1 VEAVKKKSLP
11 FVAALVALLAV
22 HAAVA
27 VWCWK
32 APAGVNVL
40 ATLKR

>member
-1 VEAVKKKSLP
+1 VKKNLP
-11 FVAALVALLAV
+11 FVAALVALIAV

-32 APAGVNVL
+32 APPSAA
-40 ATLKR
+40 ATARR